1 MTEKDINDAYV
12 FLRENNHS
20 IPDNVLDFMKSAS
33 LSRFL
38 ELSNTV
44 NCNDCE
50 NHGVQTF
57 CSRCSRNPEYC
68 DFFEE
73 DFN

>member
-1 MTEKDINDAYV
+1 MTDQEIKLKNIVFSQLFIAAGAKEKMFEELKKVFDIG
-12 FLRENNHS
+12 
-20 IPDNVLDFMKSAS
+20 K
-33 LSRFL
+33 
-38 ELSNTV
+38 

-50 NHGVQTF
+50 NYGVQTF

-73 DFN
+73 ELV